1 MCNLI
6 NNSTENKRC
15 SFDLGLMNRHLLIK
29 QQLSDSETTS
39 IPKDISL
46 LRRKSHRIF
55 N

>member
-1 MCNLI
+1 MC
-6 NNSTENKRC
+6 STKNKRC

-29 QQLSDSETTS
+29 QQLSDSLLNETTT

-46 LRRKSHRIF
+46 LRRKSHRFF